1 MRMTASLAPLALA
14 ASLALIGAAP
24 PSPLWLDRPVPANWN
39 APAPIIP
46 QAPAWSGDGKKI
58 AGRKDPE
65 LVPGGRCSS
74 VIRAPK
80 GLADRR
86 VAAMGWSIFSPTSS
100 GYLIPGGPHWTIVM
114 GTSDADGMCRPVAYQ
129 VFAFRDG
136 RYVGTLSP
144 SLMTSR
150 SDGSFVTAKTTT
162 TGLLRVDFARYVDA
176 DAMCCPHATTR
187 VTFGLRTIRGRSA
200 IVPIATTTFKN
211 P

>member
-1 MRMTASLAPLALA
+1 MRISVSLLAPLAIA
-14 ASLALIGAAP
+14 ASLTLVAAAP
-24 PSPLWLDRPVPANWN
+24 PLWLDRPVPANWN

-46 QAPAWSGDGKKI
+46 QAPPWSGDGKKI

-80 GLADRR
+80 GLADTR
-86 VAAMGWSIFSPTSS
+86 VAAKGWSIFSPTSS

-136 RYVGTLSP
+136 RYVGTVSP
-144 SLMTSR
+144 ILMTSR
-150 SDGSFVTAKTTT
+150 SDGSFVTAKTTAN
-162 TGLLRVDFARYVDA
+162 GMLAVDFARYVDA

-187 VTFGLRTIRGRSA
+187 VTFTLRTIRGRSA
-200 IVPIATTTFKN
+200 IVPVATTTFKN